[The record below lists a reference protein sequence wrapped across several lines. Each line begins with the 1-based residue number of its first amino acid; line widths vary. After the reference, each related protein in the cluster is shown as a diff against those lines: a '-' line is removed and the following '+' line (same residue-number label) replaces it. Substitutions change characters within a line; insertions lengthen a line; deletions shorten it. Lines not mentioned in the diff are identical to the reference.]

1 MAYTKNPHLSL
12 TEATMELIFGFFIV
26 AILMVFEMLGIVN
39 HQNKQIEDLYV
50 RLDRIRS
57 LARTYDQ
64 LGK

>member
-1 MAYTKNPHLSL
+1 
-12 TEATMELIFGFFIV
+12 MELIFGSFII
-26 AILMVFEMLGIVN
+26 ALLMVLEMLGIVN
-39 HQNKQIEDLYV
+39 RQNRQIQDLYV

>member
-1 MAYTKNPHLSL
+1 
-12 TEATMELIFGFFIV
+12 MELIFGFFIV

-39 HQNKQIEDLYV
+39 RQNRQIEDLYV

>member
-1 MAYTKNPHLSL
+1 
-12 TEATMELIFGFFIV
+12 MELIFGFFII

-39 HQNKQIEDLYV
+39 HQNRQIEDLYV

>member
-1 MAYTKNPHLSL
+1 
-12 TEATMELIFGFFIV
+12 MELIFGFFIV
-26 AILMVFEMLGIVN
+26 AILMVLEMLGVVN
-39 HQNKQIEDLYV
+39 RQNRQIEDLYV

>member
-1 MAYTKNPHLSL
+1 MA
-12 TEATMELIFGFFIV
+12 LIFAFFFI
-26 AILMVFEMLGIVN
+26 AGLLVFQMLGIVN
-39 HQNKQIEDLYV
+39 QQNKQIEDLYV